1 MSAARQAK
9 PTSQEPGKFLLF
21 GLNQKVNK
29 TLVRLLTESS
39 RLLWR
44 CSFPLVFIGILRVI
58 LEQVLDFPW
67 ILPKK
72 LHGNSTSKN
81 AINLKKNVVEIVNP
95 KVIQKSTSP
104 LLIGVISFTKKTFMT
119 ILRFNDYLL
128 KIVQNSF
135 LLQTL
140 LGQYKAGPLLK

>member
-1 MSAARQAK
+1 MFDNNRLVNSVLSIYVSSLLGLSAK
-9 PTSQEPGKFLLF
+9 PTSQGPGRFLLF

-44 CSFPLVFIGILRVI
+44 CSFPFVFIGILRVI

-67 ILPKK
+67 VLPKK

-81 AINLKKNVVEIVNP
+81 AIDLQ
-95 KVIQKSTSP
+95 IQCIMNSKPQSP
-104 LLIGVISFTKKTFMT
+104 LN
-119 ILRFNDYLL
+119 ILLTCVNWCRVHF
-128 KIVQNSF
+128 
-135 LLQTL
+135 
-140 LGQYKAGPLLK
+140 